1 MNSTSK
7 DSNNFL
13 NNLRTSYRMSI
24 LETSSYR
31 EIRSFNFSILAL
43 IGLLLFIFLLCFML
57 FFFVFSFKPVKEL
70 VFGYDDVKSSSAFIE
85 LNKQVIELET
95 ALQSQNVYIN
105 GLTKMINGDSNT
117 ILESSPEVLQI
128 EEKTLSTESTVTQK
142 TTKVGNTDEKA
153 LRNKLRHLVSPV
165 RGRISAGFNALED
178 HYGIDVIAP
187 KNSPISAVADGMVIN
202 ADWSI
207 QTGNTISVQH
217 PDNVISIYKHNSALL
232 KKTGD
237 LVKSGEAIAIIGNT
251 GEQTTGPHLHF
262 ELWYKGMALDPIHY
276 VSF

>member
-43 IGLLLFIFLLCFML
+43 IGLFLFIFLLCFML

-128 EEKTLSTESTVTQK
+128 EEKTLSTETTVAQK
-142 TTKVGNTDEKA
+142 TPKVANTDEKA

>member
-24 LETSSYR
+24 LETSSYK
-31 EIRSFNFSILAL
+31 EIRSFNFSPLAL
-43 IGLLLFIFLLCFML
+43 IGLFFLMFLVFFML
-57 FFFVFSFKPVKEL
+57 FFFIFSFKPIKEF

-95 ALQSQNVYIN
+95 ALENQTVYIS

-117 ILESSPEVLQI
+117 ILESSPEVVQI
-128 EEKTLSTESTVTQK
+128 EEKNIQREAKTSQKQPPGTSTDGK
-142 TTKVGNTDEKA
+142 N

-202 ADWSI
+202 ADWTI

-276 VSF
+276 ISF

>member
-1 MNSTSK
+1 MNSKSK

-24 LETSSYR
+24 FETSNYK
-31 EIRSFNFSILAL
+31 EIKSLNFSLLAL
-43 IGLLLFIFLLCFML
+43 LGLFFLMFVLFFML
-57 FFFVFSFKPVKEL
+57 FFFIFSFKPVKEL

-128 EEKTLSTESTVTQK
+128 EKKSIVKEPTIPQK
-142 TTKVGNTDEKA
+142 TAKVANTDGKA

-178 HYGIDVIAP
+178 HYGIGVIAP

-202 ADWSI
+202 ADWTI
-207 QTGNTISVQH
+207 KTGNTISVQH

-262 ELWYKGMALDPIHY
+262 ELWYKGQAVDPSEY
-276 VSF
+276 VRF